1 MEEKKT
7 EELVEKKGLVKEA
20 MANFDDLQSEMQLK
34 TIIKDNKI
42 EFKVGDKTF
51 RVKKPNLNEQ
61 DEIDTVRRK
70 KYTELISDDSFL
82 FRKQWV
88 KKYKVKGIDIKKMES
103 EMTAIQAGVQKTLLR
118 LATVTDK
125 KVVNDLKGEVKS
137 QRDKLYELSM
147 EVTDLLSY
155 CIETQVKIYVDSYSA
170 CVILE
175 VKNGENWERYFK
187 TYDEFQKSN
196 EVEVINKTFYYF
208 QYLMYSG
215 A

>member
-1 MEEKKT
+1 MEEQKKT

-20 MANFDDLQSEMQLK
+20 MANFDDLQSENQLK

-61 DEIDTVRRK
+61 DEVDTVRRK
-70 KYTELISDDSFL
+70 KYTELISDDSYL

-88 KKYKVKGIDIKKMES
+88 KKYKVKGIDIKKMENDMAVIQS
-103 EMTAIQAGVQKTLLR
+103 EVQKTLLR

-125 KVVNDLKGEVKS
+125 KVVNDLKSEIKS
-137 QRDKLYELSM
+137 QRNKLYSLSM

-155 CIETQVKIYVDSYSA
+155 CI
-170 CVILE
+170 
-175 VKNGENWERYFK
+175 
-187 TYDEFQKSN
+187 
-196 EVEVINKTFYYF
+196 
-208 QYLMYSG
+208 
-215 A
+215 